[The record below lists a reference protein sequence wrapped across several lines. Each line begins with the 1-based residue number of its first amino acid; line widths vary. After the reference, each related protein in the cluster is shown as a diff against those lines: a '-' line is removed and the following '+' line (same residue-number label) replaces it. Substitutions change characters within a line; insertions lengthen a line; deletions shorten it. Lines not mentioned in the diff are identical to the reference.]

1 MLSLFRR
8 WTRRRL
14 LRQPFDSARR
24 EILQQHLAAYRRLS
38 PQLRRRLEQIVAVMI
53 AELHWEGCEGLRV
66 TDGMRTRIAGHA
78 AVMLLGAEDYYFD
91 SVTAI
96 LIFPHEIQRNGE
108 YANGFNAGEAW
119 DNGGVVLAWPEV
131 LAIGQRHPGENVVI
145 HEFAHHLDGLDGEMA
160 GSIPFNHPDDQ
171 IRWEQVAAREYEQ
184 LIDDVQRGRPTVLD
198 PYGTTDRAEFF
209 AVCSECFFEQPHRLQ
224 QAHGELFELL
234 LRFYQCDPR
243 LWQ

>member
-8 WTRRRL
+8 WRRRRL
-14 LRQPFDSARR
+14 LRQPLDSARR
-24 EILQQHLAAYRRLS
+24 EILQKHVAPYPRLT
-38 PQLRRRLEQIVAVMI
+38 PQLRQRLEQIVAVMI

-66 TDGMRTRIAGHA
+66 TDGMCTRIAGHA

-91 SVTAI
+91 TVTAI
-96 LIFPHEIQRNGE
+96 LIFPHVIQREGDTDE
-108 YANGFNAGEAW
+108 LLNAGEAW

-131 LAIGQRHPGENVVI
+131 LTIGQRYPGENVVI

-160 GSIPFNHPDDQ
+160 GSIPFNHPEDQ
-171 IRWEQVAAREYEQ
+171 TRWEQVAAREYHQ
-184 LIDDVQRGRPTVLD
+184 LIDDVAQGRPTVID

-209 AVCSECFFEQPHRLQ
+209 AVCSESFFEQPHDLQ
-224 QAHGELFELL
+224 HAHSELFELL

-243 LWQ
+243 QWQ

>member
-14 LRQPFDSARR
+14 LRQPLDATRR
-24 EILQQHLAAYRRLS
+24 ALLQQHVPAYQRLT
-38 PQLRRRLEQIVAVMI
+38 PELRQRLEQIVAVMI
-53 AELHWEGCEGLRV
+53 AELHWEGCAGLRV
-66 TDGMRTRIAGHA
+66 SDGMRTRIAGHA

-91 SVTAI
+91 TVTAI
-96 LIFPHEIQRNGE
+96 LIYPHEIQRDGDT
-108 YANGFNAGEAW
+108 YGFVNAGEAW

-160 GSIPFNHPDDQ
+160 GSIPFNHPEDQ
-171 IRWEQVAAREYEQ
+171 TRWEQVAAREYQQ
-184 LIDDVQRGRPTVLD
+184 LIDDVQHGRPTVLD

-209 AVCSECFFEQPHRLQ
+209 AVCSESFFEQPHDLQ
-224 QAHGELFELL
+224 RAHSELFELL